1 MEMERAAM
9 RALVT
14 GANRGMGLETCRQLA
29 GLGYQVIVTSREETS
44 GKQAVQS
51 LAQQGSTVLYQQLD
65 VADPESVKQVQRTIQ
80 AEIGDIDVLVNNA
93 AVYPDEGRSVLE
105 VELETFHATMETNFF
120 GPLALCQA
128 FVPAMMRRGYGR
140 VVNVSSGA
148 GQLSTMGDFAPSYS
162 ASKAALNALTRMVAD
177 AARGR
182 NVLVNA
188 VDPGWVRTEMGG
200 SRAPRS
206 IAQGVDT
213 IVWLATLPDGGAT
226 GGFFQDRKPIPW

>member
-1 MEMERAAM
+1 MEQTAKM
-9 RALVT
+9 ALVT

-29 GLGYQVIVTSREETS
+29 RLGYQVILTSREETS

-51 LAQQGSTVLYQQLD
+51 LAQHGRTVLYQRLD
-65 VADPESVKQVQRTIQ
+65 VANPESVKQVQHTIQ

-105 VELETFHATMETNFF
+105 VELDTFHATMDTNFF

-128 FVPAMMRRGYGR
+128 FVPGMIRRGYGR

-162 ASKAALNALTRMVAD
+162 ASKAALNALTRMMAD

-188 VDPGWVRTEMGG
+188 VDPGWVRTQMGG
-200 SRAPRS
+200 SGAPRS
-206 IAQGVDT
+206 IEQGVDT
-213 IVWLATLPDGGAT
+213 IVWLATLPDGGPT
-226 GGFFQDRKPIPW
+226 GGFFHDHKPIPW

>member
-1 MEMERAAM
+1 MQQTAR

-29 GLGYQVIVTSREETS
+29 QRGCQMILTSRDETS
-44 GKQAVQS
+44 GKQAVRS
-51 LAQQGSTVLYQQLD
+51 LTQQGLTVLYQHLD
-65 VADPESVKQVQRTIQ
+65 VADPQSIQQAQRTIQ

-105 VELETFHATMETNFF
+105 VELETFHATLQTNFF

-128 FVPAMMRRGYGR
+128 FVPAMIRRGYGR

-162 ASKAALNALTRMVAD
+162 VSKAALNALTRMVAD
-177 AARGR
+177 AARGS
-182 NVLVNA
+182 NLLVNA

-200 SRAPRS
+200 SGAPRS

-213 IVWLATLPDGGAT
+213 IVWLATLPNGGPT
-226 GGFFQDRKPIPW
+226 GGFFHERQPIPW